1 MEAEDLF
8 FFFLAALGHMAGDQ
22 IRGAVATYTAA
33 VATLDPSS
41 TVQGWGK
48 PGSQHSRD
56 ATEPTAPQWELHTC
70 P

>member
-1 MEAEDLF
+1 
-8 FFFLAALGHMAGDQ
+8 MAGDQ
-22 IRGAVATYTAA
+22 IRGAVATYTTA

-56 ATEPTAPQWELHTC
+56 ATEPTAPQWELH
-70 P
+70 PFFN